1 MKKILIT
8 SLLALAATTSSFG
21 AVKAGKIGV
30 DFTTAGT
37 TGVYNGNGTTQSLG
51 VWWHVTDMIA
61 IRPSIAYSSSTTTV
75 EVTTPS
81 SKTSTTTNTFG
92 VGISVP
98 IYLAKMNLLDLYV
111 APAFSYGSNGSNYTG
126 IDAAV
131 SLGLQVA
138 VNEQLQFFGEMGL
151 GYRNSTDKATANQT
165 TTTGS
170 FGTARGAVGVIFY
183 FN

>member
-8 SLLALAATTSSFG
+8 SLLTLAATTSSFG
-21 AVKAGKIGV
+21 AVKAGKVGV
-30 DFTTAGT
+30 DFATSGT
-37 TGVYNGNGTTQSLG
+37 TGIYNGYGGTQSLG
-51 VWWHVTDMIA
+51 IWWHVTDMIA
-61 IRPSIAYSSSTTTV
+61 IRPSLAYSSITITE

-111 APAFSYGSNGSNYTG
+111 APAFSYGSNGSDYTG
-126 IDAAV
+126 IDAGV

-138 VNEQLQFFGEMGL
+138 VNDQLQFFGEMGL
-151 GYRNSTDKATANQT
+151 VYRNSTDKSKANET
-165 TTTGS
+165 TTIGW
-170 FGTARGAVGVIFY
+170 FGTARSAVGVIFY

>member
-21 AVKAGKIGV
+21 AVKGGKIGV
-30 DFTTAGT
+30 DFSTAGT
-37 TGVYNGNGTTQSLG
+37 TGVYDGRNTTQSLG

-111 APAFSYGSNGSNYTG
+111 APAFSYGSNGSNYSG

-138 VNEQLQFFGEMGL
+138 VNDQLQFFGEMGL
-151 GYRNSTDKATANQT
+151 GYRNQTDKVTAGT
-165 TTTGS
+165 TVTTSG